1 MHLAGMG
8 DVDDGGGLSV
18 HVWRQEV
25 HGKSLHLPLD
35 FAVSLKLLYKI
46 KSIKNFTLKERL

>member
-1 MHLAGMG
+1 MMG
-8 DVDDGGGLSV
+8 EESV
-18 HVWRQEV
+18 HARRQEV

-46 KSIKNFTLKERL
+46 KSVKNFTLKERL